1 MAGGTGFGE
10 AAAVNDMTS
19 PLKRPQIVIRVAPR
33 LLGDVLYLALRSE
46 GFDVEL
52 YPEDGAHAATVRAGR
67 VELALVTEQL
77 PGDDIADTIL
87 VLDPSGTTLSG
98 ASEVQDR
105 PLGFAGELGALISLI
120 EHHLREAGI
129 PG

>member
-1 MAGGTGFGE
+1 MAVASRFGE

-33 LLGDVLYLALRSE
+33 LLGDVLCLALRSE
-46 GFDVEL
+46 GLDVEL
-52 YPEDGAHAATVRAGR
+52 YPKDGAHAATVRTRR
-67 VELALVTEQL
+67 VDLALVTEEL

-87 VLDPSGTTLSG
+87 VLDPSGTTLSV
-98 ASEVQDR
+98 ASELQDR

-120 EHHLREAGI
+120 ERHLREAGI

>member
-1 MAGGTGFGE
+1 MAGGTDFGE
-10 AAAVNDMTS
+10 AAAVSDMTS

-33 LLGDVLYLALRSE
+33 LLGDVLCLALRSE
-46 GFDVEL
+46 GLDVEL
-52 YPEDGAHAATVRAGR
+52 YPENGAHPATVRAGR
-67 VELALVTEQL
+67 VDVALVTEQL

-87 VLDPSGTTLSG
+87 VLDPSGTMLSV

-120 EHHLREAGI
+120 EGHLREAGI